1 MAVTGRPNLFDPI
14 ILGFLRNRGGEG
26 ATLTE
31 IADEVEELQE
41 GTLSTR
47 GLNYAALR
55 LMREGKLARRYE
67 FVGRGTGIIR
77 LYRYWLVTAAP
88 KNDPRVERP

>member
-1 MAVTGRPNLFDPI
+1 MAVTGRPNLFDPL

-26 ATLTE
+26 ATLAD
-31 IADEVEELQE
+31 IAEESEELQK
-41 GTLSTR
+41 GTLSPR

-55 LMREGKLARRYE
+55 LIREGRVARRYE

-77 LYRYWLVTAAP
+77 QYRYWTKEAAP
-88 KNDPRVERP
+88 KNDVRVERV

>member
-1 MAVTGRPNLFDPI
+1 MAITGRPNLFDPL
-14 ILGFLRNRGGEG
+14 ILGFLRNRGGQG
-26 ATLTE
+26 ATLGE
-31 IADEVEELQE
+31 IAEEAEELQA

-55 LMREGKLARRYE
+55 LIRDGKVARRYE

-77 LYRYWLVTAAP
+77 QYRYWTPEAAP
-88 KNDPRVERP
+88 KNDVRVERA

>member
-1 MAVTGRPNLFDPI
+1 MAVTGRPNVFDPL
-14 ILGFLRNRGGEG
+14 ILGFLRNRGGQG

-31 IADEVEELQE
+31 IADESEELQE

-55 LMREGKLARRYE
+55 LMREGKVARRYE

-77 LYRYWLVTAAP
+77 LYRYWTKEAAP
-88 KNDPRVERP
+88 KNDVRVELA